1 MNTTRYSAFSAD
13 ALIATGD
20 AGIALAQIKQWLDA
34 HPGETALI
42 FDDESGRQ
50 VDFDF
55 RGSPEEA
62 LARILPAQ
70 TKPGRG
76 RPSLGV
82 VCGEVSLL
90 TRHWE
95 WLEAERHNIS
105 ATIRR
110 LVDEAMKREPAQAKR
125 ARLVEAIDKKLWVVA
140 GNKASCEEASRA
152 LYAGDCDRFKKLIAG
167 WPKDIAAH
175 FSALA
180 DELDGFRY

>member
-1 MNTTRYSAFSAD
+1 MDTPHYTAFSAD
-13 ALIATGD
+13 SLIATGE
-20 AGIALAQIKQWLDA
+20 ASAALRQIKLWLDT
-34 HPGETALI
+34 HPGENALI

-55 RGSPEEA
+55 RGSPDEA
-62 LARILPAQ
+62 LARLAPAQ
-70 TKPGRG
+70 AKAGRG

-90 TRHWE
+90 PRHWD

-110 LVDEAMKREPAQAKR
+110 LVDEAIKNEPLSAKR
-125 ARLVEAIDKKLWVVA
+125 ARFVEAIDKKLWVLA
-140 GNKASCEEASRA
+140 GDRPSCEEASRA
-152 LYAGDCDRFKKLIAG
+152 LYAGDTGAFRKLAAA
-167 WPKDIAAH
+167 WPKDIASH

-180 DELDGFRY
+180 NGLDALQP

>member
-1 MNTTRYSAFSAD
+1 MNITRYSAFSAD
-13 ALIATGD
+13 TLIATGE
-20 AGIALAQIKQWLDA
+20 AKEALRQIKLWLDA
-34 HPGETALI
+34 HPGENPLI

-70 TKPGRG
+70 AKPGRG

-90 TRHWE
+90 PRHWE
-95 WLEAERHNIS
+95 WLESERHNIS

-110 LVDEAMKREPAQAKR
+110 LVDEAMKNEPLS
-125 ARLVEAIDKKLWVVA
+125 ARRSRLIEALDKKLWALA
-140 GNKASCEEASRA
+140 GDKPSCEEASRA
-152 LYAGDCDRFKKLIAG
+152 LYAGDTDRFRSLISG
-167 WPKDIAAH
+167 WPKDIAEH
-175 FSALA
+175 FSGLSG
-180 DELDGFRY
+180 ELDALRP